1 MESRIQ
7 DPEYRKGMVLS
18 LILLLA
24 SDSWRLSF
32 MIRLVNINKSFRSQ
46 QVLRDLNLIIPSGQ
60 TTVIIGRSGGGKSVL
75 LKHIMGLMRP
85 DSGEVWI
92 DDEEINRL
100 NQRNLYRVRKRF
112 GMLFQE
118 GALFD
123 SMSVGEN
130 VAFPIREHK
139 KLTPSEIEKLVSE
152 KLALVGLRDI
162 EDKMPSELSG
172 GMRKR
177 VALAR
182 AIALDPDILLFDE
195 PTTGLDPIMTAA
207 IDQLI
212 VETQKRFQ
220 MTCVVISHDI
230 QSVFRIAHNIF
241 MLYEGKIIEGGTPEI
256 FRQSTNKIIQ
266 DFLLGRIS
274 ENLI

>member
-1 MESRIQ
+1 MT
-7 DPEYRKGMVLS
+7 
-18 LILLLA
+18 
-24 SDSWRLSF
+24 
-32 MIRLVNINKSFRSQ
+32 
-46 QVLRDLNLIIPSGQ
+46 IPTGQ

-75 LKHIMGLMRP
+75 LKHIMGLIRP
-85 DSGEVWI
+85 DSGEIWI

-100 NQRNLYRVRKRF
+100 NQRNLYRVRRRF

-139 KLTPSEIEKLVSE
+139 RMSHSEIEKLVAE
-152 KLALVGLRDI
+152 KLALVGLQEI
-162 EDKMPSELSG
+162 ENKLPSELSG

-182 AIALDPDILLFDE
+182 AMALDPDIMLFDE
-195 PTTGLDPIMTAA
+195 PTTGLDPIMTAS
-207 IDQLI
+207 IDHLI
-212 VETQKRFQ
+212 IETQKRFQ

-241 MLYEGKIIEGGTPEI
+241 MLYEGKIIEGGTPEV
-256 FRQSTNKIIQ
+256 FRQSDNKIVQ

-274 ENLI
+274 ENSK